1 MPEDGDTAVAGLTL
15 YFVPNCP
22 LCSSAR
28 AWLKEHNVDY
38 VERDVANDF
47 GAFRAMYKLTQ
58 QRLVPVFETNGIA
71 LVRPSPDELEE
82 LLG

>member
-1 MPEDGDTAVAGLTL
+1 MAEDRGTESASLTL
-15 YFVPNCP
+15 YVVPNCP

-28 AWLKEHNVDY
+28 AWLTEHNVDY

-47 GAFRAMYKLTQ
+47 GAFRKMYKLTQ
-58 QRLVPVFETNGIA
+58 QRLVPVFETNGKA
-71 LVRPSPDELEE
+71 LVRPSAEELEE